1 MLQKSSRNMISPDV
15 LAEAAEWFAL
25 LGSGSSSQTDHEQWQ
40 AWLAAKPEHRAAWQR
55 VEFFTHKFNGLP
67 AQASLSALNPPD
79 LQRRQALKALVVFCA
94 VGLSSW
100 QIWRQRYWQEWMA
113 DYRSGVGEI
122 LTITLADGS
131 LVTLDTASAIDVDF
145 SQNLRRLTLVQGEV
159 YIETAP
165 DNSGVHRPF
174 VVDCVE
180 GRVQALGT
188 RFSVR
193 QQANDCHAAV
203 YQGAIN
209 IQPAGNTA
217 LSQTLK
223 AGQATNFTHQQIDI
237 VNNIEA
243 HQPAWSQGML
253 VADNLSLSEFV
264 IQLNRYRHGYITC
277 APDIAHLRI
286 VGSFPLN
293 DQERILAVLQETL
306 PVSVSK
312 QTPWWVRI
320 EKR

>member
-1 MLQKSSRNMISPDV
+1 MSNNNRDINPSV

-25 LGSGSSSQTDHEQWQ
+25 LGAASTSPKDHEQWQ

-55 VEFFTHKFNGLP
+55 VEFFTHKFNSLP
-67 AQASLSALNPPD
+67 AQTSLSALNSPD
-79 LQRRQALKALVVFCA
+79 LQRRQALKTLAVFCA

-100 QIWRQRYWQEWMA
+100 QVWRQGYWQEWTA

-122 LTITLADGS
+122 QTFTLADGS
-131 LVTLDTASAIDVDF
+131 LITLDTDSAIDVDF
-145 SQNLRRLTLVQGEV
+145 TQNLRRLRLVRGEV

-165 DNSGVHRPF
+165 DTSSVHRPF
-174 VVDCVE
+174 VVDCAA
-180 GRVQALGT
+180 GRVRAIGT

-193 QQANDCHAAV
+193 EQATDCHAAV

-209 IQPAGNTA
+209 IQPAANPA

-223 AGQATNFTHQQIDI
+223 AGQAANFTRQQIAI
-237 VNNIEA
+237 IKKIEA
-243 HQPAWSQGML
+243 HQPAWSQGVL
-253 VADNLSLSEFV
+253 LADNLPLSEFV

-286 VGSFPLN
+286 VGAFPLN

-306 PVSVSK
+306 PISVSK

-320 EKR
+320 ERR

>member
-1 MLQKSSRNMISPDV
+1 MLQKNSRDINPAV

-25 LGSGSSSQTDHEQWQ
+25 LGSESSTQTDHEQWQ

-67 AQASLSALNPPD
+67 AQASLSALNSPD
-79 LQRRQALKALVVFCA
+79 LQRRQALKTLVVICA
-94 VGLSSW
+94 VGLTGW
-100 QIWRQRYWQEWMA
+100 QVWRQGYWQEWTA

-122 LTITLADGS
+122 RTITLADGS

-145 SQNLRRLTLVQGEV
+145 TSSIRRLHLVRGEV

-174 VVDCVE
+174 VVDCAE
-180 GRVQALGT
+180 GRVRALGT

-193 QQANDCHAAV
+193 QQPNNCHAAV
-203 YQGAIN
+203 YQGAIT
-209 IQPAGNTA
+209 IQPAGNAA

-223 AGQATNFTHQQIDI
+223 AGQAANFSRQQIELS
-237 VNNIEA
+237 NKIEA
-243 HQPAWSQGML
+243 NQPAWSQGML
-253 VADNLSLSEFV
+253 LADNLPLSEFV
-264 IQLNRYRHGYITC
+264 VQLNHYRQGYITC
-277 APDIAHLRI
+277 APEIANLRI

-306 PVSVSK
+306 PVRVSK
-312 QTPWWVRI
+312 QTSWWVRI
-320 EKR
+320 ERR